1 MIITYQEK
9 VDIYAKC
16 VIESDP
22 DCSWIEHDLEVGKIY
37 EVEDIQMG
45 QSYTDIFLKGKDK
58 SYNSVLFKFY
68 ENDKEID
75 IYRDKRFNPY
85 IRKR

>member
-16 VIESDP
+16 VRENEKG
-22 DCSWIEHDLEVGKIY
+22 CSWLEHDLEVGKLY
-37 EVEDIQMG
+37 EVKDISMG
-45 QSYTDIFLKGKDK
+45 QSCTSVYLKDK
-58 SYNSVLFKFY
+58 THSYNSVLFEFY
-68 ENDKEID
+68 EGNKQID